1 MAGIHVTSLK
11 VRTIFA
17 AGDSLVVALPPD
29 WIRGNDLQAGDRV
42 EVWYN
47 GEVHVRLGR
56 KETDSGHE

>member
-1 MAGIHVTSLK
+1 MASLK

-17 AGDSLVVALPPD
+17 TGDSVVVALPPD
-29 WIRGNDLQAGDRV
+29 WVRGNGLHPGDRV

-56 KETDSGHE
+56 KETRAEHG